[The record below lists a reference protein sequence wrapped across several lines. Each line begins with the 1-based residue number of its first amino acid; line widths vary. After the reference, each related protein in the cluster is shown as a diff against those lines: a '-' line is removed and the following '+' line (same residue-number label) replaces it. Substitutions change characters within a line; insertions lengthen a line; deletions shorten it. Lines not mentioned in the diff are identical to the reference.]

1 MKKLLIFL
9 VALFGFGSAFG
20 QSTSPNLGLSLPA
33 PGSANW
39 NVPLNAN
46 STIIDNLFGG
56 GSCQGSSA
64 LQYDAVAKLF
74 GCANLSNASTLLGGT
89 WAIPGTIGSTTP
101 NTGQFTNV
109 LDTGLTA
116 SLPVC
121 TDGSKNLSTTSCLAS
136 PPAIGTTTP
145 AAGHFSTLD
154 ATGGITAIAD
164 GVHAG
169 IDAVIGNTT
178 VPTIPS
184 NSFGFIGPNSA
195 SFTSYFLQL
204 PSTAPAANTVMLVSV
219 PTSNVS
225 SVTFVPALAIPTP
238 APGTTI
244 TLAAPAGNA
253 ICTSTCTVTIPVP
266 AAGYKFCILND
277 DNVATVITLAALGS
291 SARYENTARTAYGTA
306 GTGTLVSNGAAANRV
321 CIEGRDATHYLT
333 TEFTGTWTAN

>member
-1 MKKLLIFL
+1 MKYLLAIIIGISL
-9 VALFGFGSAFG
+9 LTPAFG
-20 QSTSPNLGLSLPA
+20 QSGAVVT
-33 PGSANW
+33 
-39 NVPLNAN
+39 
-46 STIIDNLFGG
+46 G
-56 GSCQGSSA
+56 GS
-64 LQYDAVAKLF
+64 
-74 GCANLSNASTLLGGT
+74 T
-89 WAIPGTIGSTTP
+89 WANPGTIGSTTP
-101 NTGQFTNV
+101 NAVHGTSVDATS
-109 LDTGLTA
+109 GLTNIDA
-116 SLPVC
+116 VHWGIDLL
-121 TDGSKNLSTTSCLAS
+121 GGNTTA
-136 PPAIGTTTP
+136 PAIGSNL
-145 AAGHFSTLD
+145 AGW
-154 ATGGITAIAD
+154 GG
-164 GVHAG
+164 
-169 IDAVIGNTT
+169 
-178 VPTIPS
+178 PS
-184 NSFGFIGPNSA
+184 SA
-195 SFTSYFLQL
+195 SFTSYVLEL
-204 PSTAPAANTVMLVSV
+204 PSTAPAANTVMLFSV